1 MEEITQEQIDEIR
14 KTIAQLNNQYAIDFV
29 NACLDQIELLK
40 SLLATQR
47 AHTEQAEAE
56 LNDQGWKTI

>member
-56 LNDQGWKTI
+56 LNHQAWKTI